1 MDNSSGE
8 LSGSVGSGAVLLV
21 VDVPR
26 SESALSPSVGPFD

>member
-1 MDNSSGE
+1 MDDSSGE

-26 SESALSPSVGPFD
+26 SELSLSPNVGPFH